1 MIIHDIFDWLNTQDQ
16 QRASQEINGLF
27 YIASDVGSTRKENQ
41 DRVAVLRVASKAT
54 NFWCA
59 CLCDGMGG
67 MANGRQAASLALSA
81 FFASFIS
88 NRRQPTEARLEL
100 AVRAANELVASEV
113 PGGGSTL
120 SALCLEGGSVF
131 TLNVGD
137 SRIFRMT
144 RDGKLERLTTDDT
157 MEEAYGSEGRGLL
170 QYIGMKSGMLPHIKR
185 LAGIEGQ
192 FFITS
197 DGAHLVGDAT
207 LRALRLNSIDRAMFS
222 DRVLQ
227 LSNWLGGI
235 DNATIVA
242 TDWLQSQDAS
252 PSSLG
257 SDVSVWSTNGRLKLT
272 WTTPPQAD
280 GIPQEYNRERL
291 PQEYDPRPSQGTA
304 PDVPPQANQRQ
315 TTTRSEKSG
324 TTPKNGPP
332 KRKSKKQKKEQ
343 IEIGFSEEE
352 QGE

>member
-1 MIIHDIFDWLNTQDQ
+1 MIVNDIYDWLQAKDQ
-16 QRASQEINGLF
+16 QRASQEVNGLF
-27 YIASDVGSTRKENQ
+27 FVASDIGVTRKENQ
-41 DRVAVLRVASKAT
+41 DQVAVLRVASKAA

-67 MANGRQAASLALSA
+67 MANGRQAASFALSA
-81 FFASFIS
+81 FFASLIA
-88 NRRQPTEARLEL
+88 NRRQPTEYRLEL
-100 AVRAANELVASEV
+100 AVRAANEKVASEV

-120 SALCLEGGSVF
+120 SALCLEAGSIF

-137 SRIFRMT
+137 SRIFRMAK
-144 RDGKLERLTTDDT
+144 DGMLERLTTDDT

-170 QYIGMKSGMLPHIKR
+170 QFIGMSSGIIPHIKR
-185 LAGIEGQ
+185 VAGTEGQ

-207 LRALRLNSIDRAMFS
+207 LRDLRQNSRDRAIFA

-242 TDWLQSQDAS
+242 TDWLQPEDAF
-252 PSSLG
+252 PSDHS

-272 WTTPPQAD
+272 WTSPPQAD
-280 GIPQEYNRERL
+280 GIVQENDRETVAH
-291 PQEYDPRPSQGTA
+291 EYKPHAYQFTK
-304 PDVPPQANQRQ
+304 PDASLKAANNKPAKS
-315 TTTRSEKSG
+315 TERSSTGQEKSASK
-324 TTPKNGPP
+324 PKSRRP
-332 KRKSKKQKKEQ
+332 KKEQ
-343 IEIGFSEEE
+343 IEIGFSEEG
-352 QGE
+352 QGD

>member
-1 MIIHDIFDWLNTQDQ
+1 MIIHDIFDWLYTQDQ
-16 QRASQEINGLF
+16 QRASKEVDGLF
-27 YIASDVGSTRKENQ
+27 FVASDIGSTRKENQ
-41 DRVAVLRVASKAT
+41 DRVAVLRVASKAA

-67 MANGRQAASLALSA
+67 MANGRQAASFAISA
-81 FFASFIS
+81 FFASLIS
-88 NRRQPTEARLEL
+88 NRREPTEARLER
-100 AVRAANELVASEV
+100 AVRAANAMVVSEV

-120 SALCLEGGSVF
+120 SALCLEAGSVF

-137 SRIFRMT
+137 SRIFRMH

-170 QYIGMKSGMLPHIKR
+170 QFIGMKSGMLPHIKR
-185 LAGIEGQ
+185 VTGIDGQ

-207 LRALRLNSIDRAMFS
+207 LRDLRQNSRDRAVFS
-222 DRVLQ
+222 DRVLE
-227 LSNWLGGI
+227 LSNWLGGV

-242 TDWLQSQDAS
+242 TDWLQPEDTYASSQA
-252 PSSLG
+252 

-280 GIPQEYNRERL
+280 GIAQENDRERS
-291 PQEYDPRPSQGTA
+291 PPEAEPRPQQADKPATPSHTA
-304 PDVPPQANQRQ
+304 QNQPVKPG
-315 TTTRSEKSG
+315 EKLSDG
-324 TTPKNGPP
+324 QKSPTPK
-332 KRKSKKQKKEQ
+332 RRSRKQKKEQ